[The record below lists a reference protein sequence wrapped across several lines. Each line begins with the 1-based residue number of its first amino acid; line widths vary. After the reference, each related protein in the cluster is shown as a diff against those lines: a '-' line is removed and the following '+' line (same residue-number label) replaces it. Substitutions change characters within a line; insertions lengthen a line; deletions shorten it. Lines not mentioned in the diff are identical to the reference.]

1 MRSRLLAPN
10 LSNLHFDPREFS
22 LTFDAR
28 DLWWDRDHFRL
39 LLPNTSSR
47 SLAFT
52 RELKLNVERIHKSST
67 QGYGIGV
74 FYPNLTKGFPH
85 SPRLWNLLHQVREKR
100 NQKGNQTNL
109 NHHHQTKLQF
119 HSNSKV
125 STKSKFNS
133 TRSKQ
138 NKVPN
143 SQILLSLSTGLSLL
157 PSSFFSFPSK
167 SSFEPLESDL
177 VVVYQNMPL
186 MLSNHLYL

>member
-1 MRSRLLAPN
+1 MRSRLLTSNP
-10 LSNLHFDPREFS
+10 SNLHLDPRELS

-39 LLPNTSSR
+39 LLPNTISR

-100 NQKGNQTNL
+100 NQKGNPANL

-119 HSNSKV
+119 HSNSKG

-138 NKVPN
+138 NKAQKLTRPL
-143 SQILLSLSTGLSLL
+143 SLHRPLSSSFLLLLLALQILPLSL
-157 PSSFFSFPSK
+157 
-167 SSFEPLESDL
+167 
-177 VVVYQNMPL
+177 
-186 MLSNHLYL
+186 